1 MGEIISCTKSE
12 DDYVRQY
19 VHTLRKKKAKT
30 MKDSEYSLNAKVTQY
45 LHLFLPSQD
54 SQRDNQVHFDAI

>member
-1 MGEIISCTKSE
+1 
-12 DDYVRQY
+12 
-19 VHTLRKKKAKT
+19 

-54 SQRDNQVHFDAI
+54 SQRDNQVHFDAIWTERSYNRLCQIYKKGH